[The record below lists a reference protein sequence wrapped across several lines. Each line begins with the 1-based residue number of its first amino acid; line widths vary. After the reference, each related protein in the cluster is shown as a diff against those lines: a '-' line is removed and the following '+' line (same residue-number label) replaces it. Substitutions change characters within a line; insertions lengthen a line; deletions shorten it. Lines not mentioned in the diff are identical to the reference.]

1 MYKGTSLRVARAPWH
16 DNLCGDPFG
25 HVGGT
30 WAAQC
35 WSFQHCIF
43 SEEVYYQRGLQCFLW
58 RLSMVV
64 GARHRYVIE
73 YVSLLTTISHTATSH
88 CHNITHCHSV
98 FLPRSAIRQHVYC
111 KSDMRWRLST
121 RCGQT
126 TAYSTAASTS
136 SHCTAQHCFALH
148 CFLSSS
154 SHRLPRHPLQCKCIY
169 RVE

>member
-1 MYKGTSLRVARAPWH
+1 MLGTPGYIELYKGTSLRIARAPWH

-73 YVSLLTTISHTATSH
+73 YVSLLTTISHTAT
-88 CHNITHCHSV
+88 
-98 FLPRSAIRQHVYC
+98 VYFC
-111 KSDMRWRLST
+111 PAVQYVSMFTASRT
-121 RCGQT
+121 CGGDYRHAVAKPPHT
-126 TAYSTAASTS
+126 PLLHLRRRT
-136 SHCTAQHCFALH
+136 ALH
-148 CFLSSS
+148 CTVLHCSAFFLV
-154 SHRLPRHPLQCKCIY
+154 HRIACQGTPSLQ
-169 RVE
+169 VHLQSEV

>member
-1 MYKGTSLRVARAPWH
+1 MSPPLGALSLIICVGTSL
-16 DNLCGDPFG
+16 
-25 HVGGT
+25 GT
-30 WAAQC
+30 SLLPSDVK
-35 WSFQHCIF
+35 SFQHCIF

-136 SHCTAQHCFALH
+136 THYTALHCFALH

-154 SHRLPRHPLQCKCIY
+154 SHRLPRHSLSASAFTELIVMHCS
-169 RVE
+169 V